1 MAGDVNLE
9 PYFRRIGF
17 EGRPAA
23 DLATL
28 AALHRLHPIA
38 IPFENLSTLLREP
51 ILLDIAALQDKLVAR
66 GRGGYCFEHNT
77 LFGEVLRALGFEVV
91 GLAARVVWGRR
102 AALPP
107 GPRSH
112 MVLRVRAGGEDYI
125 SDVGFGGLT
134 LTAPLKLELDTEQD
148 TPHERFRLRRIGD
161 ELELEARVQG
171 DWRPLYRF
179 DLQIH
184 LPIDFDVLNHFVATH
199 PSSHFL
205 TTLIA
210 ARRTADGRFALSN
223 NDLAVYR
230 GTAKEE
236 RKLRSG
242 AEIARVLTE
251 EFRIALPRGQ
261 ALDSKLA
268 AFAAQ

>member
-1 MAGDVNLE
+1 MRADVDLGA
-9 PYFRRIGF
+9 YFQRISFGA
-17 EGRPAA
+17 RPAA
-23 DLATL
+23 DLTTL

-51 ILLDIAALQDKLVAR
+51 IPLDVPALEDKLVAR

-77 LFGEVLRALGFEVV
+77 LFGAVLRAIGFEVV

-102 AALPP
+102 AAGPP
-107 GPRSH
+107 GARSH
-112 MVLRVRAGGEDYI
+112 MVLRVNVRGQDYI

-134 LTAPLKLELDTEQD
+134 LTGPLKLELDTEQE
-148 TPHERFRLRRIGD
+148 TPHERFRLRRVAED
-161 ELELEARVQG
+161 LELEARVQG

-179 DLQIH
+179 DLQAH
-184 LPIDFDVLNHFVATH
+184 LPIDFDVLNHYVATH

-205 TTLIA
+205 STLIA
-210 ARRTADGRFALSN
+210 ARRTAEGRFALAN
-223 NDLAVYR
+223 NQLAVYR

-251 EFRIALPRGQ
+251 EFLIALPRGE

>member
-1 MAGDVNLE
+1 MRGDIDLAA
-9 PYFRRIGF
+9 YFKRVGF
-17 EGRPAA
+17 GARPAA
-23 DLATL
+23 DLVTL
-28 AALHRLHPIA
+28 ATLHRLHPIA

-51 ILLDIAALQDKLVAR
+51 IPLDIPALEDKLVTR

-77 LFGEVLRALGFEVV
+77 LFGEVLRAIGFDVV

-112 MVLRVRAGGEDYI
+112 MVLRVRVGGEDYI

-134 LTAPLKLELDTEQD
+134 LTGPLKLELDTEQE
-148 TPHERFRLRRIGD
+148 TPHERFRLRRVGE

-171 DWRPLYRF
+171 DWRRLYRF
-179 DLQIH
+179 DLQEH

-210 ARRTADGRFALSN
+210 ARRTAEGRFALAN
-223 NDLAVYR
+223 NQLAIYR

-236 RKLRSG
+236 RKLCSG

-251 EFRIALPRGQ
+251 EFQIALPRGE

>member
-1 MAGDVNLE
+1 MRGDIDLTA
-9 PYFRRIGF
+9 YFRRIGF
-17 EGRPAA
+17 GGRRVA
-23 DLATL
+23 DLSTL

-38 IPFENLSTLLREP
+38 IPFENLSTLLGEP
-51 ILLDIAALQDKLVAR
+51 VPLDLPALEDKLVTR

-77 LFGEVLRALGFEVV
+77 LFGEVLRTIGFEVV

-102 AALPP
+102 AAGPP

-112 MVLRVRAGGEDYI
+112 MVLRVHVGGEDYI

-134 LTAPLKLELDTEQD
+134 LTGPLKLELDTEQE
-148 TPHERFRLRRIGD
+148 TPHERFRLRRVGD

-179 DLQIH
+179 DLQQH

-210 ARRTADGRFALSN
+210 ARRTAEGRFALSN

-236 RKLRSG
+236 HKLRSG

-251 EFRIALPRGQ
+251 DFQIALPRGQ